1 MNFEKQAEATL
12 NNSQKSKQKWCSL
25 VNHVK
30 FNDYKTQE
38 ERRKVYQ
45 QVAANSYKNVLKTA
59 RLLRTNIFEL
69 HDVALNSPVTNYP
82 HFRGIK

>member
-1 MNFEKQAEATL
+1 LNFEKQAQAAL
-12 NNSQKSKQKWCSL
+12 INSQKSKQKGRIL

-45 QVAANSYKNVLKTA
+45 QV
-59 RLLRTNIFEL
+59 
-69 HDVALNSPVTNYP
+69 VAIRIRMCSKLPDL
-82 HFRGIK
+82 